1 MTDFSNMSLEEI
13 QKQIEELSKL
23 ATQRK
28 QASFDEGIA
37 AVKEVMQKFSLTA
50 DDLIKAGIVVV
61 KTETAEKSHFFEHN
75 GKKYGNLERGK
86 RPEILLKAMKFQG
99 VKLADIL
106 INKTDENIAYANR
119 KEEEIKKTEKYKT
132 LAA

>member
-23 ATQRK
+23 ATQKK
-28 QASFDEGIA
+28 QASFEEGIS
-37 AVKEVMQKFSLTA
+37 AVKEVMQKYNLTA

-61 KTETAEKSHFFEHN
+61 KTETTEKSYFFEYEGHKF
-75 GKKYGNLERGK
+75 GSLERGK
-86 RPEILLKAMKFQG
+86 RPEILLKAMKFKG

-119 KEEEIKKTEKYKT
+119 KEEEIKKTENYKT